1 MSLKRSASNVLGAT
15 VGAVLSL
22 GMSVSAWAAPATTSV
37 GAAQKAISTN
47 PEVQAAWHSFLASQ
61 DEQKSARGKYLPS
74 VDFGASAGVEKFE
87 IKDLNQERNYD
98 PTGVNLSITQLIYD
112 GFATS
117 SNVARLG
124 RAKRERYFALLNAAE
139 STALEAMRA
148 YEDVR
153 RYQELN
159 ALATKNVERH
169 RDIHSRI
176 KQKVKA
182 GVSRSVDLEQ
192 ATGRLALAESNLVI
206 EQSNLHDVSSRYQR
220 VVGEWPAPALEPTL
234 YGSTPLPGDV
244 VQALNVAY
252 SEHPALAAATENIA
266 AADEQ
271 LRNRRSLY
279 HPRVNLRLRGDYGND
294 LDRIEGRT
302 TDLRAEALLSYNLFN
317 GGSDK
322 ATISQ
327 AQSLISVAQEN
338 REATC
343 REVRQ
348 NLRIAYNDR
357 SRISQQLAFQKVH
370 KDTTEKARAAYL
382 DQFQIGQRTLLDL
395 LDTENEYFE
404 AQRAYVI
411 GSYDYS
417 ISSART
423 LAGMGRIRQAI
434 GVSRADQPTLDS
446 LGGAEED
453 KGPHCP
459 AQLPEDG
466 PLQAPAAPAPVEP
479 PALDSDGDGVLDIND
494 LCPGTPAGVVVDGA
508 GCAKKQ
514 VVTLEGVFFA
524 FDKTALT
531 EPSKVV
537 LNEAARIMKANPTV
551 KVEVAG
557 HTDNVGAA
565 AYNLKLS
572 QGRTDSVVRHLISQ
586 GVAAENLRAKGYGL
600 TQPKV
605 SNATKEGRATNRRVE
620 FRILEN

>member
-1 MSLKRSASNVLGAT
+1 MSLKKSAANVLA
-15 VGAVLSL
+15 VSAGAVLAL
-22 GMSVSAWAAPATTSV
+22 GISASAWAGQVTTSV
-37 GAAQKAISTN
+37 AAAQKAISTN
-47 PEVQAAWHSFLASQ
+47 PEVQAAWHSFLASE
-61 DEQKSARGKYLPS
+61 DEQKSARGKYFPS
-74 VDFGASAGVEKFE
+74 VDLGASAGFE
-87 IKDLNQERNYD
+87 QFKIHDLNTETNYD
-98 PTGVNLSITQLIYD
+98 PTGVNLSVTQLIYD

-124 RAKRERYFALLNAAE
+124 RVKRERYFTLLNAAE

-169 RDIHSRI
+169 REVFTRI
-176 KQKVKA
+176 QKKVKA

-192 ATGRLALAESNLVI
+192 ATGRLALAESNLVT

-220 VVGEWPAPALEPTL
+220 VIGEWPAPALEPTK
-234 YGSTPLPGDV
+234 YGNTPLPGDV
-244 VQALNVAY
+244 VQALNLAY
-252 SEHPALAAATENIA
+252 NEHPALAAATENIA
-266 AADEQ
+266 AANEQ

-279 HPRVNLRLRGDYGND
+279 HPRVNVRLRGDYGND

-322 ATISQ
+322 AAISQ
-327 AQSLISVAQEN
+327 AESLISVAQDN

-357 SRISQQLAFQKVH
+357 TRIGKQLDFLKVH
-370 KDTTEKARAAYL
+370 KDTTDKARTAYL

-395 LDTENEYFE
+395 LDTENEYFQ

-411 GSYDYS
+411 GNYDYS
-417 ISSART
+417 IASART
-423 LAGMGRIRQAI
+423 LASMGRIRQAV
-434 GVSRADQPTLDS
+434 GVSRADQPTLAS
-446 LGGAEED
+446 LGGAETN

-466 PLQAPAAPAPVEP
+466 PLKIADAPAPVEP
-479 PALDSDGDGVLDIND
+479 VPVDSDGDGVPDIDD
-494 LCPGTPAGVVVDGA
+494 LCPGTPRGVVVDGA

-524 FDKTALT
+524 FDKTVLT

-537 LNEAARIMKANPTV
+537 LNEAARIMKANPSV

-557 HTDNVGAA
+557 HTDNVGSAD
-565 AYNLKLS
+565 YNLKLS
-572 QGRTDSVVRHLISQ
+572 QGRTDSVVRHLASQ
-586 GVAAENLRAKGYGL
+586 GVAIENLRAKGYGL
-600 TQPKV
+600 TQPKT
-605 SNATKEGRATNRRVE
+605 SNTTKEGRATNRRVE

>member
-1 MSLKRSASNVLGAT
+1 MSRKRSASNALSVSAGVVLAFG
-15 VGAVLSL
+15 L
-22 GMSVSAWAAPATTSV
+22 SVSAWAGQATTSV
-37 GAAQKAISTN
+37 AAAQKAISTN
-47 PEVQAAWHSFLASQ
+47 PEVQAAWHSFLASE
-61 DEQKSARGKYLPS
+61 DEQKSARGKYFPS
-74 VDFGASAGVEKFE
+74 VDLGASAGFERFE
-87 IKDLNQERNYD
+87 IDDLNLDTNYD
-98 PTGVNLSITQLIYD
+98 PAGVNLTVTQLIYD

-124 RAKRERYFALLNAAE
+124 RVKRERYFTLLNAAE
-139 STALEAMRA
+139 STALEAIRA

-169 RDIHSRI
+169 REVFSRI

-220 VVGEWPAPALEPTL
+220 VVGEWPAPALEPTR
-234 YGSTPLPGDV
+234 YSSTPLPGNV
-244 VQALNVAY
+244 VQALNLAY

-266 AADEQ
+266 AANEQ

-279 HPRVNLRLRGDYGND
+279 HPRVNVRLRGDYGND
-294 LDRIEGRT
+294 LDRIEGHT
-302 TDLRAEALLSYNLFN
+302 TDLRAEALLNYNLFN

-327 AQSLISVAQEN
+327 AQSLVSVAQEN

-348 NLRIAYNDR
+348 NLRIAFNDR
-357 SRISQQLAFQKVH
+357 SRIGKQLEFQKVH
-370 KDTTEKARAAYL
+370 KDTTEKARTAYL

-395 LDTENEYFE
+395 LDTENEYFQ

-417 ISSART
+417 ISAART

-434 GVSRADQPTLDS
+434 GVSRADQPTLAS
-446 LGGAEED
+446 LGGAEAN

-466 PLQAPAAPAPVEP
+466 PLKAAEPPVVPAPV
-479 PALDSDGDGVLDIND
+479 DSDGDGVLDVND

-514 VVTLEGVFFA
+514 VVTLAGVFFA
-524 FDKTALT
+524 FDKTVLT

-537 LNEAARIMKANPTV
+537 LNEAARIMKANPAV

-557 HTDNVGAA
+557 HTDNVGSA

-586 GVAAENLRAKGYGL
+586 GVSPQNLRAKGYGL